1 MTLQRLAIGTVVGG
15 LVLFILG
22 YLVYGVLFASF
33 FATNVGTA
41 TGVTREPFNF
51 VALLI
56 GQLAF
61 SAVLTLIFG
70 WGSVSNAI
78 QGAKMGALAGLLI
91 FLGIDLTLY
100 ATTNVQNLAAS
111 LVDPLLAAVL
121 FGATGAAIASVS
133 RPRARA

>member
-22 YLVYGVLFASF
+22 YLIYGVLFASF

-41 TGVTREPFNF
+41 TGVERASFNF

-61 SAVLTLIFG
+61 SAILTLIFG

-78 QGAKMGALAGLLI
+78 QGAKMGAVAGLLI

-100 ATTNVQNLAAS
+100 ATTNVQNLTAS
-111 LVDPLLAAVL
+111 LVDPILAAVL
-121 FGATGAAIASVS
+121 FGVTGAANASVS
-133 RPRARA
+133 RPKVTA

>member
-15 LVLFILG
+15 LVLFLLG

-51 VALLI
+51 VALLV

-61 SAVLTLIFG
+61 SAILTLIFG

-111 LVDPLLAAVL
+111 LVDPLLAALL

-133 RPRARA
+133 RPKATA